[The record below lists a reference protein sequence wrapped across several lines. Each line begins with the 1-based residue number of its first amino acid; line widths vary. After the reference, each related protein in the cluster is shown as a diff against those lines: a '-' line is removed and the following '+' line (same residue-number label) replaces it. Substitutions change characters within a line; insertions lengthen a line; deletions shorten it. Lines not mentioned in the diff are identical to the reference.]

1 MTERAWKLDL
11 NAASHETATAAQHL
25 RQLLHASVELS
36 DLARRSEAGVLKVLK
51 EIETARNKGAVK
63 APEVTTREVLTAG
76 SDVLPK
82 TMGEREQLAEFGG
95 RLLETFDR
103 VSGNVE
109 LHRWLQTRMTH
120 ARRGFKHSPMSE
132 PGVRVSG
139 AVFAPLNGDDPK
151 ENGEALTLRVI
162 TEQGALPDYF
172 NLGTIISL
180 AMIGAQVTRLMMG
193 HPRPEDL
200 DDDEMMDGD
209 DDRGGYD
216 RD

>member
-1 MTERAWKLDL
+1 MTEKVWKINLD
-11 NAASHETATAAQHL
+11 NASHDAATAVQHL
-25 RQLLHASVELS
+25 LQLLSMSVEVA
-36 DLARRSEAGVLKVLK
+36 DLARRTTAGMTAVLK
-51 EIETARNKGAVK
+51 EIETARNKGSVK
-63 APEVTTREVLTAG
+63 APEITAREVLTAG

-82 TMGEREQLAEFGG
+82 TMGEREQLAEVGG

-180 AMIGAQVTRLMMG
+180 ALVGAQLTRLMMG

-200 DDDEMMDGD
+200 DTDEMMDGD
-209 DDRGGYD
+209 YDRGGYD